1 MTKKSLS
8 SKKDAETEILEQLIL
23 CSKKV
28 GAEVNGNS
36 VTFSKD
42 ALLDFFFF
50 LLKSQSILT
59 EAQQKSE
66 IDCDMLNELPLE
78 IFYRA

>member
-36 VTFSKD
+36 VTFSKE

-59 EAQQKSE
+59 EVQQKSE
-66 IDCDMLNELPLE
+66 IDGDMLNELPLE